1 MGLLLGMQG
10 KTKFGTLLV
19 LGILVCIESVM
30 GADRF
35 GQLSE
40 KLQPL
45 VRQGCVMAADEEDA
59 LFRYPQGCN
68 PMLIPASVVKLATA
82 SMAFA
87 ELGEGYRFRT
97 EFFLSPS
104 GSLVIRGQGDP
115 FLVSE
120 EWQRIADHFSERSD
134 FPRVLESLI
143 FDESMFSD
151 LSKLPGPGR
160 SMNPYDAPNGALVS
174 NFNTIHVRKH
184 SNSIVESAEEQ
195 TPLTPSAEKW
205 SRKLKPG
212 KHRIRIPQGSNNSL
226 RYTGE
231 LFLAFLEKEGVKVRS
246 KELHVGKVKSEDRLL
261 YVHHN
266 HRNLREVVGGMMTY
280 SNNFIANQ
288 LLLFTGMKA
297 HGPPAVPEK
306 GLRVLQRHLEEK
318 LGIPEEQFHFEE
330 GSGLSRGNRMTPEA
344 VWKILIH
351 YQPYRSTLP
360 EQNGVA
366 LKTGTLNRIYTLA
379 GYFPG
384 AENRFF
390 VILLNQRVNQRD
402 AVLKLLLDHHR
413 NKGF

>member
-1 MGLLLGMQG
+1 
-10 KTKFGTLLV
+10 
-19 LGILVCIESVM
+19 
-30 GADRF
+30 
-35 GQLSE
+35 
-40 KLQPL
+40 
-45 VRQGCVMAADEEDA
+45 
-59 LFRYPQGCN
+59 
-68 PMLIPASVVKLATA
+68 
-82 SMAFA
+82 
-87 ELGEGYRFRT
+87 
-97 EFFLSPS
+97 
-104 GSLVIRGQGDP
+104 
-115 FLVSE
+115 
-120 EWQRIADHFSERSD
+120 
-134 FPRVLESLI
+134 VLESLI
-143 FDESMFSD
+143 FDESLFGD
-151 LSKLPGPGR
+151 LSTLPGPGR

-231 LFLAFLEKEGVKVRS
+231 LLLAFLEKEGVKVRS

-266 HRNLREVVGGMMTY
+266 HRSLREVVGGMMTY

-360 EQNGVA
+360 EQIGFAFNDA
-366 LKTGTLNRIYTLA
+366 ATNEIYTLA